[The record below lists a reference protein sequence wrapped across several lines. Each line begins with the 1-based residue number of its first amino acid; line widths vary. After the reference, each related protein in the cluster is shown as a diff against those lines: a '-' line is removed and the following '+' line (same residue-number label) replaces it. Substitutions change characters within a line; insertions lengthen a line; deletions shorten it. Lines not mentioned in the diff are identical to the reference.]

1 MRLCLFLL
9 LLAGCSSVRVESVAA
24 NGTRTVASALV
35 PAYPWQDA
43 AQVIQRLNASAT
55 TNRSTLSLRDVN
67 QSEITNTNTL
77 NFFKEAIAAVVEAAI
92 KSAK

>member
-9 LLAGCSSVRVESVAA
+9 LLAGCSSVHIESVAA
-24 NGTRTVASALV
+24 NGTRTIATATV
-35 PAYPWQDA
+35 PAWPWQDS
-43 AQVIQRLNASAT
+43 AQVVQRLNASAA
-55 TNRSTLSLRDVN
+55 TNRSTISMRDVT